1 MNISPSNCSICLSPI
16 DQPALLSSCSH
27 VFDLECILQVLD
39 YNKNS
44 LICPICRTSMT
55 LILYNFNPSNRTC
68 SVFDIVDASSY
79 TPILESMTDSSSLC
93 SQSET
98 SRNRGSSAVDK
109 LKSHFSARHNVP
121 LMIVRTFVQN
131 KPANLTPYQ
140 VYRRC
145 IYQEHLFPEDVL
157 PKHSLQQIDHPF
169 LLPTLLILSEGFLW
183 RELQMLLDQQD
194 VSLEIDFVAGLLT
207 AYGIFHLATALQLR
221 EMFARHG
228 CSHWVY
234 LFIRELCYFFNIARL
249 GLPNPLRR
257 FDQTF
262 RYFRHSMNHKQR
274 EGHFAPTISIS
285 DVENMIKQCPEL
297 DLLAEAELTA
307 KTRRVKRSMEQTKV
321 ENEIAQMTVEAQTDL
336 APESKC
342 HHPKSLRPA
351 LRHRPSADTAASNTY
366 TTLSTVYVATLA
378 PALNVSSVEKAMHR
392 LEPPRS
398 RKARPSP
405 QLIASRVERDMQT
418 RHGLPRSLSVPSAG
432 SPEEAIEIEDE
443 EEEASAQILFEEF
456 GEEHPP
462 HDLSLPQ
469 ETLIAISSF
478 LSPPSLDHS
487 SHEFRLIPSPSS
499 DIIDPAPNPI
509 RGIKTRR
516 DSNDKHRSDVFPPSL
531 DESLSRTRPPSFA
544 ITPTLGQAALVTRD
558 SSSDLGGRPEQ
569 PVELDSESE
578 VEEVARPF
586 FLNQDASV
594 LFSEQSNPPPSHP
607 DD

>member
-1 MNISPSNCSICLSPI
+1 M
-16 DQPALLSSCSH
+16 H
-27 VFDLECILQVLD
+27 E
-39 YNKNS
+39 
-44 LICPICRTSMT
+44 
-55 LILYNFNPSNRTC
+55 
-68 SVFDIVDASSY
+68 
-79 TPILESMTDSSSLC
+79 TD
-93 SQSET
+93 
-98 SRNRGSSAVDK
+98 RNRGSSAVDK

-321 ENEIAQMTVEAQTDL
+321 ESEIVLMTVEAQTDL
-336 APESKC
+336 APPEPSEPFE
-342 HHPKSLRPA
+342 HALSRDGLFSPLFSLSASQSAITPNLFVPLSA
-351 LRHRPSADTAASNTY
+351 TDSSADTAASNTY

-405 QLIASRVERDMQT
+405 QLIANRDERDIQT

-487 SHEFRLIPSPSS
+487 SHEFRLILSPSS
-499 DIIDPAPNPI
+499 DIIPSAPNPI

-516 DSNDKHRSDVFPPSL
+516 DSNDQHRSDVFPSL
-531 DESLSRTRPPSFA
+531 PRRVVVPNSPSFLSDAPLIQATPVA
-544 ITPTLGQAALVTRD
+544 ITPTLGQAALATRD

-594 LFSEQSNPPPSHP
+594 LFSEQSNTPPTHP